1 MPAQRKSAQTHSRL
15 FAAGASA
22 GAALFAAFLVGF
34 IPLLGQRIPV
44 GANWLVTLFDL
55 NFRPLATNAS
65 ALDTFSLV
73 DASIM
78 LLFGLLMACMYPVL
92 RSASRTWA
100 LTAVALPF
108 VGILVF
114 LVTATAGRS
123 AVLLAGLISSV
134 LVFRRR
140 FAAPAT
146 AVAGVLASAT
156 LLILGDFA
164 TAALAPSLLIA
175 VFIAASYVLWTGW
188 LLLIALE
195 LARKARITSG

>member
-1 MPAQRKSAQTHSRL
+1 
-15 FAAGASA
+15 
-22 GAALFAAFLVGF
+22 
-34 IPLLGQRIPV
+34 
-44 GANWLVTLFDL
+44 
-55 NFRPLATNAS
+55 
-65 ALDTFSLV
+65 
-73 DASIM
+73 M

-100 LTAVALPF
+100 LIAVALPF
-108 VGILVF
+108 VGVPVF

-134 LVFRRR
+134 LAFRRG
-140 FAAPAT
+140 FGAPAT

-156 LLILGDFA
+156 LLVLGDFA

-175 VFIAASYVLWTGW
+175 FIIAVSYVLWTAW

-195 LARKARITSG
+195 LARKARGAAG